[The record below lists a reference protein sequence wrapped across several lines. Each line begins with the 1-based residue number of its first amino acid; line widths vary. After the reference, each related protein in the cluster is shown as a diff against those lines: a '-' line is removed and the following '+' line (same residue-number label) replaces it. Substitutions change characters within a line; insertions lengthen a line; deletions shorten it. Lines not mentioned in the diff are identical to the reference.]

1 MTVDRRVQR
10 RYLLI
15 GSPPTPNG
23 RAHLGHIAGPF
34 LRLDVLARH
43 LSVLGDEAVLLS
55 GSDSYDMYVLLTARR
70 EGTPPEEVAAR
81 CHAAMEADLR
91 AMDIGLAVFVDPM
104 SPRWASAYKGLLDET
119 IAGLVRKGATESRH
133 ERVLYSPS
141 TSRHIVACWLLG
153 GCPSCGAEAGGYF
166 CEACGAFFRP
176 ELILNPRPR
185 FDEGP
190 LEWRHAQLLYLRSSN
205 PSRLLKTWA
214 AMGIGA
220 AFQAAGRRFVAEH
233 GATFPLTQPGSW
245 GIPWNPGNG
254 HADQV
259 LFSYGALH
267 QYLRLFGAAY
277 ASISGRQINPFDA
290 DSGVTSVLAFG
301 IDNVIPYLVPTI
313 GIALE
318 DSGSKPCDHYLI
330 NYFYELE
337 GAKFSTS
344 RGHVIWGLDIAR
356 TPAGSD
362 AVRCY
367 LAKVNPEHGPASF
380 NIDDFVGFVNVFLAG
395 QLDPLLQRRWRQAVR
410 EQPVA
415 APDALVRRLGSLIE
429 VREAVLDPR
438 HFNLSG
444 SVDQLDA
451 WLALERDAGDSGG
464 AAYWWLKGLSLLAY
478 PLMPKLG
485 SALWSAL
492 GHRGTPSIAEFGQTT
507 EPAAHSEIAR
517 FRPLTVGDLAPCLP
531 ETLDRAPLP
540 VRRLR

>member
-1 MTVDRRVQR
+1 VRIDRRVRR

-43 LSVLGDEAVLLS
+43 LSVLGDEAVLVS
-55 GSDSYDMYVLLTARR
+55 GSDSYDMYVLLTARK
-70 EGTPPEEVAAR
+70 EGKPPDEIAAR

-91 AMDIGLAVFVDPM
+91 AMDIGLAAFIDPM
-104 SPRWASAYKGLLDET
+104 SAPWASVYEELLTET
-119 IAGLVRKGATESRH
+119 IARLIRAGATEARR
-133 ERVLYSPS
+133 ERVLYSP
-141 TSRHIVACWLLG
+141 TTGRHIIACWLLG
-153 GCPSCGAEAGGYF
+153 GCPTCGADAGGYF

-176 ELILNPRPR
+176 ELIRNPHPR

-190 LEWRHAQLLYLRSSN
+190 LEWRRAEPLYLRSSA
-205 PSRLLKTWA
+205 PSRLVDTWDV
-214 AMGIGA
+214 MGIGA
-220 AFQAAGRRFVAEH
+220 AFQAAGRRFLAEH

-245 GIPWNPGNG
+245 GIPWKSGQGPS
-254 HADQV
+254 DQV

-277 ASISGRQINPFDA
+277 GSITGRHVNAFDA

-318 DSGSKPCDHYLI
+318 DPASKPCDHYLI

-344 RGHVIWGLDIAR
+344 RGHVIWGLDMAR

-362 AVRCY
+362 AARCY
-367 LAKVNPEHGPASF
+367 LAKVNPEHAPASF
-380 NIDDFVGFVNVFLAG
+380 NVDDFVGFVNAFLVG
-395 QLDPLLQRRWRQAVR
+395 RLDPLIQRRWQQQALR
-410 EQPVA
+410 LPPTA
-415 APDALVRRLGSLIE
+415 APASLVGRLGSLME
-429 VREAVLDPR
+429 EREAVLDPR
-438 HFNLSG
+438 HFNLAG
-444 SVDQLDA
+444 SVDQLET
-451 WLALERDAGDSGG
+451 WLTMEPDAGEGAS

-492 GHRGTPSIAEFGQTT
+492 GQPGTPSMAEFGATT
-507 EPAAHSEIAR
+507 EPTAHIEIPRFTSLAAA
-517 FRPLTVGDLAPCLP
+517 DLAPCLP
-531 ETLDRAPLP
+531 ETLIRDPLP
-540 VRRLR
+540 SRRS

>member
-1 MTVDRRVQR
+1 VSVERRTQR

-43 LSVLGDEAVLLS
+43 LAVRGDEAVLLS
-55 GSDSYDMYVLLTARR
+55 GSDSYDMYVLLTARK
-70 EGTPPEEVAAR
+70 EGKPPEEVAAR

-91 AMDIGLAVFVDPM
+91 AMDIGLAAFVDPM
-104 SPRWASAYKGLLDET
+104 TPPWSSTYEHLLRET
-119 IAGLVRKGATESRH
+119 TARLLRDGAIESRH
-133 ERVLYSPS
+133 ERALYSPS
-141 TSRHIVACWLLG
+141 TGRHIIGCWLLG

-176 ELILNPRPR
+176 ELIRNPRPR

-190 LEWRHAQLLYLRSSN
+190 LEWRSAQLRYLRSSQ
-205 PSRLLKTWA
+205 PSRLVETWD

-220 AFQAAGRRFVAEH
+220 AFQVAGRRFVGEH

-245 GIPWNPGNG
+245 GIPWKSGDGQP
-254 HADQV
+254 DQV

-267 QYLRLFGAAY
+267 QYLRLFGEAY
-277 ASISGRQINPFDA
+277 GSITRRQGNPFDA

-313 GIALE
+313 GVALE
-318 DSGSKPCDHYLI
+318 DRGGKPCDHYLI

-356 TPAGSD
+356 SPAGSD

-380 NIDDFVGFVNVFLAG
+380 NVDDFVGFVNTFLAG
-395 QLDPLLQRRWRQAVR
+395 RLDPLLQRRWRQAVR
-410 EQPVA
+410 AQPA
-415 APDALVRRLGSLIE
+415 APPDGLTRRLESLTVERDAL
-429 VREAVLDPR
+429 LDPR

-444 SVDQLDA
+444 SLDQLDA
-451 WLALERDAGDSGG
+451 WLAVECDTGAGENAG
-464 AAYWWLKGLSLLAY
+464 YWWLKGLSLLAY

-492 GHRGTPSIAEFGQTT
+492 GHHGTPSMAQFAVKTAPAPQAAIPRFTPLAAE
-507 EPAAHSEIAR
+507 
-517 FRPLTVGDLAPCLP
+517 DLAPCLP
-531 ETLDRAPLP
+531 ETLTRDP
-540 VRRLR
+540 VALRPS

>member
-1 MTVDRRVQR
+1 VTVGKRVRR

-43 LSVLGDEAVLLS
+43 LSVMGDEAVLVS

-70 EGTPPEEVAAR
+70 EGKPPEEVAAH

-91 AMDIGLAVFVDPM
+91 AMDIGLSAFVDPM
-104 SPRWASAYKGLLDET
+104 SPPWASAYEDLLKQTVARLID
-119 IAGLVRKGATESRH
+119 AGATESRR

-141 TSRHIVACWLLG
+141 TGRHIIACWLLG

-176 ELILNPRPR
+176 ELIRNPRPR
-185 FDEGP
+185 FDEGT
-190 LEWRHAQLLYLRSSN
+190 LEWQQAQPLYLRSSA
-205 PSRLLKTWA
+205 PSRLIDTWD
-214 AMGIGA
+214 AMAIGA

-233 GATFPLTQPGSW
+233 GATFPLTQPGAW
-245 GIPWNPGNG
+245 GIPWKSNDGLAG
-254 HADQV
+254 QV

-267 QYLRLFGAAY
+267 QYLRLFGSAY
-277 ASISGRQINPFDA
+277 GSITGRHDNPFDA
-290 DSGVTSVLAFG
+290 NSEVTSVLAFG

-318 DSGSKPCDHYLI
+318 DPGSKPCDHYLI

-367 LAKVNPEHGPASF
+367 LAKVNPESGPASF
-380 NIDDFVGFVNVFLAG
+380 NVDEFIGFVNAFLVG
-395 QLDPLLQRRWRQAVR
+395 RLDPVVQRRWRQAI
-410 EQPVA
+410 VA
-415 APDALVRRLGSLIE
+415 RPAAPPDALVRRLGSLLE
-429 VREAVLDPR
+429 EREAVLDPH
-438 HFNLSG
+438 HFDLG
-444 SVDQLDA
+444 RSVDQLAA
-451 WLALERDAGDSGG
+451 WLAMEPDAGDGES

-485 SALWSAL
+485 SAIWSAL
-492 GHRGTPSIAEFGQTT
+492 GERGVPSLAAFGEATAPTGHAEIPRFTPL
-507 EPAAHSEIAR
+507 AA
-517 FRPLTVGDLAPCLP
+517 VDLASCLP
-531 ETLDRAPLP
+531 ETLAHASLPLQ
-540 VRRLR
+540 RS